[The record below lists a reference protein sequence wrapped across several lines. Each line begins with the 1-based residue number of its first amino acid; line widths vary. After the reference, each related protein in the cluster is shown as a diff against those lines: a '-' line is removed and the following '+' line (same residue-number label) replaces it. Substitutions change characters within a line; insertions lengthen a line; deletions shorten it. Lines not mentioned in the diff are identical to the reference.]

1 MNEQR
6 LIDFAQLYD
15 SISDNWCG
23 SEVAFVSDILNFI
36 KDSTIINPENLP
48 IVKELRDQ
56 LTKVMAERNE
66 IATLCGKLIAICDQ
80 PRDIQ
85 KEVFRKYN
93 LSMFGDYLGSGYP
106 FVDTFNRI
114 YDEFIETSS
123 DGAYKLVKES
133 AEKEFLSIQSKIKS
147 SEVQKDE

>member
-6 LIDFAQLYD
+6 LIDSAQLYD

-36 KDSTIINPENLP
+36 KYSTIINPENLP

-56 LTKVMAERNE
+56 LTKVMAERDE
-66 IATLCGKLIAICDQ
+66 IVTLCGKLIAICDQ

-85 KEVFRKYN
+85 KEVFRKYD
-93 LSMFGDYLGSGYP
+93 LSRFGDYLGSGYP
-106 FVDTFNRI
+106 FVDAFNRI

-123 DGAYKLVKES
+123 DGVYRLVKE
-133 AEKEFLSIQSKIKS
+133 AADKEFLSIQSKRKPCING
-147 SEVQKDE
+147 